1 MIKHVIGQG
10 VYMLKMF
17 SRTVAIVIIVCSTTL
32 FAQSASQTNETKPIR
47 TTKSLQSMNFYLPI
61 ESETWK
67 IKAINN
73 EWSSVSYQF
82 GWTRYKTEAN
92 GYSSIFGLG
101 IGFLNGSLKDEIY
114 HKKNDLKGLDF
125 NVKLGIGMAP
135 ISNKLIAA
143 VHFLCGLDLK
153 IIEGEIKTETHKY
166 TTGAIYVDA
175 VIGGT
180 VIVGYHVFDTIGV
193 IGGFDITTNAYGIG
207 AYYNDPDQP
216 SKTNKLSYLFTGV
229 NFTPH
234 IGLFFVF

>member
-32 FAQSASQTNETKPIR
+32 FAESASQTNETKPIR

-67 IKAINN
+67 IKAINYD
-73 EWSSVSYQF
+73 WSSVSYQF
-82 GWTRYKTEAN
+82 GWTRYKTEKN
-92 GYSSIFGLG
+92 GYSSVFGLG
-101 IGFLNGSLKDEIY
+101 IGFLNGEFKDEITRQ
-114 HKKNDLKGLDF
+114 KTELKGLDF

-135 ISNKLIAA
+135 ISNDLIAA
-143 VHFLCGLDLK
+143 VYFLCGVDLK
-153 IIEGEIKTETHKY
+153 LLEGDVKTETHKY
-166 TTGAIYVDA
+166 NPGAIYVDA

-180 VIVGYHVFDTIGV
+180 VIVGYHVFDNIGV
-193 IGGFDITTNAYGIG
+193 IGGIDITTNAYGIG
-207 AYYNDPDQP
+207 AYYNDPARL
-216 SKTNKLSYLFTGV
+216 SKTSRLSYLFTGV
-229 NFTPH
+229 NVTPH